1 MRVLCVAGARPNFM
15 KVKPVIDALEGRGS
29 SVVLVD
35 TQQHYDDS
43 MNAVFLRELGL
54 RDPDMTLGTGSGTHA
69 QQTARVME
77 AFEPLLLQARPDV
90 TVVVGDV
97 NSTLACALVTAKDP
111 SLLAHVE
118 AGLRSRDR
126 TMPEEVNRIVTD
138 SVSDILFAP
147 SEDAVENLR
156 AEGHLSESIHLVGNV
171 MIDSLLANVERAK
184 AQPVLDRFGVRA
196 RGYGLVT
203 LHRPDNVDDI
213 NVLSG
218 LLDAI
223 GMASDNLPLIFPAH
237 PRTQALLRR
246 LEAPSEIRVSEP
258 LGYLDFVALESQAR
272 LVFTDSGGVQE
283 ETTVLGIP
291 CLTLRDTTERPITVT
306 QGTNVV
312 VGRDPDR
319 IARAAREAL
328 DGQAVGRRP
337 ALWDGHAADRIAD
350 ALLET

>member
-1 MRVLCVAGARPNFM
+1 
-15 KVKPVIDALEGRGS
+15 VIDALETRGS
-29 SVVLVD
+29 SVVFAD

-54 RDPDMTLGTGSGTHA
+54 RDPDVTLGTGSGTHA

-77 AFEPLLLQARPDV
+77 ALEPLLVQIRPDV

-97 NSTLACALVTAKDP
+97 NSTLASALVAAKSP

-118 AGLRSRDR
+118 AGLRSGDR
-126 TMPEEVNRIVTD
+126 SMPEEINRIATD

-147 SEDAVENLR
+147 SEDAVDHLR
-156 AEGHLSESIHLVGNV
+156 AEGHPPGSIHLVGNV
-171 MIDSLLANVERAK
+171 MIDSLLANLERARER
-184 AQPVLDRFGVRA
+184 PVLNRFGVRPN
-196 RGYGLVT
+196 GYGLVT
-203 LHRPDNVDDI
+203 LHRPANVDDLT
-213 NVLSG
+213 VLRE
-218 LLDAI
+218 LLEAI
-223 GMASDNLPLIFPAH
+223 GRASADLPLIFPAH
-237 PRTQALLRR
+237 PRTQMLLRR
-246 LEAPSEIRVSEP
+246 LELPRNLRVSEA

-291 CLTLRDTTERPITVT
+291 CLTVRAATERPITVT

-328 DGQAVGRRP
+328 DGQVVGRRP
-337 ALWDGHAADRIAD
+337 ALWDGHTADRIAD
-350 ALLET
+350 ALLETWAHLGGPGMNRQSG

>member
-54 RDPDMTLGTGSGTHA
+54 RDPDVTLGTGSGTHA

-77 AFEPLLLQARPDV
+77 TFEPLLLQTHPDV

-97 NSTLACALVTAKDP
+97 NSTLACALVTAKDR

-156 AEGHLSESIHLVGNV
+156 AEGHPSESIHLVGNV

-184 AQPVLDRFGVRA
+184 TQPVLDRFDVRPQ
-196 RGYGLVT
+196 GYGLLT
-203 LHRPDNVDDI
+203 LHRPSNVDDI

-223 GMASDNLPLIFPAH
+223 ERAAANLPLIFPAH
-237 PRTQALLRR
+237 PRTQVLLRR
-246 LEAPSEIRVSEP
+246 LDSPSEIQVSEA

-272 LVFTDSGGVQE
+272 LVFTDSGGVQG
-283 ETTVLGIP
+283 ETTALGIP
-291 CLTLRDTTERPITVT
+291 CLTLRDATEWPITVT

-312 VGRDPDR
+312 VGRDPNR
-319 IARAAREAL
+319 IARAAQEAL
-328 DGQAVGRRP
+328 DGQVEARCP

-350 ALLET
+350 ALLKA